1 MTRRRQGP
9 KERPSDVAEE
19 HPSDVAGQGSEELPY
34 DVEGEV
40 NKVRFLVA
48 RARVMGTATEAMIE
62 VGPWG
67 DDPVEDRH
75 RLEDLSHLVSA
86 TVEALRAAMVF
97 GDQLAVRLAK
107 LTSTRI
113 AAALAKLST
122 RPEERSS
129 HVAQR

>member
-1 MTRRRQGP
+1 VTRRRRQGSE
-9 KERPSDVAEE
+9 ERPSDVAGQGSEE
-19 HPSDVAGQGSEELPY
+19 LPSDVAGQGSEELPY

-40 NKVRFLVA
+40 NKVRFLIA

-67 DDPVEDRH
+67 DDADEDR
-75 RLEDLSHLVSA
+75 RRMEDLGHLVSA
-86 TVEALRAAMVF
+86 TVEALRAAMGF

-107 LTSTRI
+107 LTATRI

-122 RPEERSS
+122 GG
-129 HVAQR
+129 A